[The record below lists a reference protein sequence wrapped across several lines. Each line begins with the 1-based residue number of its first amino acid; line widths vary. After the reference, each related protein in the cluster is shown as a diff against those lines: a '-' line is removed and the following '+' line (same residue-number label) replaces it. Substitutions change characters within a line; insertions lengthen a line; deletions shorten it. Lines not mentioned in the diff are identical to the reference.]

1 MDIQGIEITKD
12 CIDSRV
18 TYVPSHAH
26 DDREHAD
33 CESGFITSW
42 NDIVVF
48 VCYDKGDH
56 TQATNAYDLVWG

>member
-12 CIDSRV
+12 CIGSRV

-26 DDREHAD
+26 DDIEHAD

-42 NDIVVF
+42 NDTFVF
-48 VCYDKGDH
+48 VCYGKGGG